1 MNEETHEKLKSI
13 KQSFRLMMNG
23 VAAQSMREKGILYK
37 INWGV
42 PLPLLKK
49 QAEEIGQDYDLAI
62 ELWKEDIRECKILAI
77 MIMPNDKMLPEITD
91 LWMEQTPNQEI
102 AEVAA
107 MYLYQNLEYAP
118 IIAYEW
124 IASNKLLYQICG
136 YNILSRLF
144 YKGQE
149 PNERGINEFLDQ
161 ALIALQDDNISLKK
175 AVINSLRHFADFG
188 DEYEQIAKRA
198 MKSLNL
204 QLF

>member
-23 VAAQSMREKGILYK
+23 VAAQSMREKGIIYK

-49 QAEEIGQDYDLAI
+49 QAEEIGHDYDLAI
-62 ELWKEDIRECKILAI
+62 ELWKEDIRECKILAT

-91 LWMEQTPNQEI
+91 LWMEQTPTQEI

-118 IIAYEW
+118 VIAYEW
-124 IASNKLLYQICG
+124 IASDKLLYQICG

-144 YKGQE
+144 LKGQE
-149 PNERGINEFLDQ
+149 PNERGINEYLDQ
-161 ALIALQDDNISLKK
+161 AKIALQDENLSLKK
-175 AVINSLRHFADFG
+175 AVINSIRHFADFG
-188 DEYEQIAKRA
+188 DEYEQIAKSA